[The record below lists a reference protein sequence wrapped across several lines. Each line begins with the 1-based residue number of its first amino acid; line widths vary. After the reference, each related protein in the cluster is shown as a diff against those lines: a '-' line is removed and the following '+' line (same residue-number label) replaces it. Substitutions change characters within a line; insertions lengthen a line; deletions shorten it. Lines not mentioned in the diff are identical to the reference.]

1 MEMETD
7 DSLDRAGEPQSDRRW
22 EEEEAD
28 LKGKLQIQRK
38 RKREG
43 KWQGE
48 MVTEGK
54 ILGQPVAASDKL
66 TDCDRDRQWDDWH
79 AVFMSDVLWRKI
91 GLNDD

>member
-1 MEMETD
+1 METD

-43 KWQGE
+43 K
-48 MVTEGK
+48 
-54 ILGQPVAASDKL
+54 
-66 TDCDRDRQWDDWH
+66 
-79 AVFMSDVLWRKI
+79 
-91 GLNDD
+91 